1 MKKRQRVDAI
11 LEEAARR
18 VVEED
23 FREQNEKARKCP
35 HTVSP
40 EFQLKMNRLFARA
53 NAFTV
58 HKQSEIANEDEPF
71 LKQLDDKNHFSLW
84 SYRRYIAVMALLML
98 GVSGAVLASDEIKN
112 GLNQLRLQFFSDN
125 VTIQSVPESSTEQAG
140 ADADSSEFHA
150 YKWKEVPEGY
160 RVVDEK
166 EDEKFKSYFVDYENN
181 EGNYIYYSQHYIEY
195 YQGHISYDEREGYQ
209 QMLDLD
215 GIAAYSISDGRNNTI
230 FYEKDGYIFEFMS
243 DQPEEIILNY
253 IDMSGV
259 LEDKN

>member
-125 VTIQSVPESSTEQAG
+125 VTIRSVPESSTEQAG

-160 RVVDEK
+160 RVVYEELDK
-166 EDEKFKSYFVDYENN
+166 NFGMYQADYENN
-181 EGNYIYYSQHYIEY
+181 TGNFIHYVQSTTDGWEVK
-195 YQGHISYDEREGYQ
+195 ISYDEKKYH
-209 QMLDLD
+209 LL
-215 GIAAYSISDGRNNTI
+215 
-230 FYEKDGYIFEFMS
+230 
-243 DQPEEIILNY
+243 
-253 IDMSGV
+253 
-259 LEDKN
+259 